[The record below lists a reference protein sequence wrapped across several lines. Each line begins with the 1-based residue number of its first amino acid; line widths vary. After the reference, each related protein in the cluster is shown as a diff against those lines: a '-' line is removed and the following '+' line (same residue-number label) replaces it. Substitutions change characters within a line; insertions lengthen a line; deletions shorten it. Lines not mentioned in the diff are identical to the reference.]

1 MLSKTISGDES
12 SVKNATKFHIARCI
26 LHKVKIEKIV
36 FVVFSLFSVCGN
48 VTTWSAAHI
57 VHYWCL
63 PGVANL
69 RGGTHTQEGEFS
81 WTWHWAFWAFDLTSA
96 LAESTSC
103 TFLHCGIFPSL
114 IFFVSVSF
122 VSSAPHILHYWWP
135 RFVGNIGAGTRRGK
149 ERTPG
154 PEVQQLLPS
163 FSCRW
168 TQYWGRNPLC
178 ISPENYNFHPLPS
191 GNIGFP
197 QFQIFNSCW
206 WHICIFCLTWSFWC
220 ISYQNFREGWN
231 FPNIGLLY
239 FYLGTFASAFV
250 FLAHLHLSGQHVVS
264 AVALLASPSG
274 RKQKVITRS
283 YSCWQLW

>member
-114 IFFVSVSF
+114 IF
-122 VSSAPHILHYWWP
+122 
-135 RFVGNIGAGTRRGK
+135 
-149 ERTPG
+149 
-154 PEVQQLLPS
+154 
-163 FSCRW
+163 
-168 TQYWGRNPLC
+168 
-178 ISPENYNFHPLPS
+178 
-191 GNIGFP
+191 GF
-197 QFQIFNSCW
+197 
-206 WHICIFCLTWSFWC
+206 FCVFCT
-220 ISYQNFREGWN
+220 
-231 FPNIGLLY
+231 LY
-239 FYLGTFASAFV
+239 F
-250 FLAHLHLSGQHVVS
+250 
-264 AVALLASPSG
+264 ALLMAQVCWEYRG
-274 RKQKVITRS
+274 RDSAGEGKDTGTWGPTVATFL
-283 YSCWQLW
+283 QL